1 MIYKEQTDSWQNKF
15 HFFVFFCSIKTL
27 DVHVVVDSIADI
39 MSHEDKDFC
48 KYGHLAITILFETAS
63 LALRSQIDAARLP
76 FFEYLAGK
84 DKTFSFLFS
93 KI

>member
-1 MIYKEQTDSWQNKF
+1 M
-15 HFFVFFCSIKTL
+15 
-27 DVHVVVDSIADI
+27 VVDSIADI

-63 LALRSQIDAARLP
+63 LALRSQMDAARLP

-84 DKTFSFLFS
+84 GILNFLNLVFFSNSIYLQS
-93 KI
+93 HLEIH

>member
-1 MIYKEQTDSWQNKF
+1 MF
-15 HFFVFFCSIKTL
+15 LFLFFSIKTL

-63 LALRSQIDAARLP
+63 LALRNQMDAARLP

-84 DKTFSFLFS
+84 DGCLECYFAFLYQ
-93 KI
+93 I